1 MEPPRNTERNHFLGF
16 LGLKKK
22 CFPLIFWLQKKET
35 VHHSMVTIYN
45 NIYLWF
51 YLFILFPTFF
61 LFFSFIFIIFF
72 VYVLLQTCKL
82 KVNIQSSGWPKTM
95 AKLFKSVKG
104 FSFFFLYF
112 CMHILPK
119 NSNCIIRVGKKKT

>member
-1 MEPPRNTERNHFLGF
+1 MEPSRNTERNHFLGF

-61 LFFSFIFIIFF
+61 FVLFFLIFNFFILFFCLCAFADLQIEGEYPVFRMAENYGKTVQECQRFFLFLFIFLYAHF
-72 VYVLLQTCKL
+72 
-82 KVNIQSSGWPKTM
+82 
-95 AKLFKSVKG
+95 AKKF
-104 FSFFFLYF
+104 
-112 CMHILPK
+112 
-119 NSNCIIRVGKKKT
+119 